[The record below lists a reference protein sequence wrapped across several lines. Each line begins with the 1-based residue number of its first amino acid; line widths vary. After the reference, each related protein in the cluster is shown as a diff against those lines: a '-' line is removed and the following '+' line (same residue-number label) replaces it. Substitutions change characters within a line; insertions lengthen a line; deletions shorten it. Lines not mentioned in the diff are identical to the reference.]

1 MVMKAG
7 KLAKHLAAIALRKM
21 GPYLSNTVEL
31 ALMVKAQVSQPRVHW
46 VGELVLPIDIYS
58 IE

>member
-1 MVMKAG
+1 MKAG